1 MNKKVLIIDV
11 LSTLRV
17 EKGLIGPLPAAAQI
31 SGIIEKMGIPFDIV
45 FAIAQEDGTVDT
57 IIDNKIIPGIF
68 ESTLKDISPD
78 IVLFFSD
85 AELVKLDSRVRYM

>member
-31 SGIIEKMGIPFDIV
+31 SGIIEKMGIPFDV
-45 FAIAQEDGTVDT
+45 
-57 IIDNKIIPGIF
+57 
-68 ESTLKDISPD
+68 
-78 IVLFFSD
+78 VLP
-85 AELVKLDSRVRYM
+85 